1 MLRTTNRIV
10 FDHAYALRRMRA
22 LFTLPLSDRRFWT
35 TQILIIGVVAA
46 STSAEHL
53 LPNSFISRVPDNS
66 WVLLLFVPAV
76 YAGVNFGLLGSL
88 GSILSGTVV
97 LGVAELIIPHRAIEV
112 WPLLSTF
119 VILLISAIVFGIGF
133 EEKKMSTMKLMSAEL
148 STKSEEN
155 FRLAFDGNMAPMV
168 VADLDSHV
176 LRVNKAFCDLLGCT
190 EDELLGLNLFSF
202 THPEDRKISEI
213 MNRRPN
219 DGNYDRVQY
228 SKRYIHKDGH
238 IIFAEVSRS
247 FVSNDAGEP
256 TMMIGSVR
264 DVTTEHALAS
274 KLSYQANHDQLTG
287 LPNRVLF
294 QDRLAHAFEQAMRDG
309 SSGALLM
316 LDLDD
321 FKGVN
326 DTLGHEVGDQLL
338 VVAARRLE
346 KVARS
351 TDTLCRFGGD
361 EFLYLAEGLKD
372 TSEAIEIAQRMGEVF
387 SDDFLIDG
395 NPMKQ
400 SVSIGVVF
408 WDAKEGKSW
417 SDIFRAADTAMYR
430 AKGSGKNCYK
440 LFTTEMTEDAASTF
454 KLTQDL
460 SRALSK
466 GEISMRYQ
474 QIMDISTS
482 QIVGYEALMRWN
494 HPDLGWV
501 SPSVFIPLAEKNN
514 LIAELGVFALREAIS
529 EATNWYPMGVGTNL
543 PYVAVNLS
551 AAQFHDANIVSSIE
565 EILKD
570 SGLEPERLV
579 IEITEGVALTNINFA
594 VEVVNHLKRVGISVS
609 LDDFGTGY
617 SSLSYLARLRPN
629 CIKIDRSFVSG
640 SEKTFDSDC
649 LLEAIISLCHV
660 LNMTVLA
667 EGIETPAQLAVLQ
680 HLGCELGQGYLF
692 SAAIPASELPYRLGQ
707 DKVVPIT

>member
-1 MLRTTNRIV
+1 MLSTTNRK
-10 FDHAYALRRMRA
+10 DLDYTYSTSRMRS
-22 LFTLPLSDRRFWT
+22 LFTLPLSNRHFWF

-46 STSAEHL
+46 STSAEYF
-53 LPNSFISRVPDNS
+53 LPKSIITRVPDNF

-76 YAGVNFGLLGSL
+76 YAGVNFGLIGSL

-97 LGVAELIIPHRAIEV
+97 LGIAELIMPRRAIEV

-133 EEKKMSTMKLMSAEL
+133 EEKKMSTIKLMSAEL
-148 STKSEEN
+148 LAKSEEN
-155 FRLAFDGNMAPMV
+155 FRLAFDNNMAPMG
-168 VADLDSHV
+168 VADLNSYV
-176 LRVNKAFCDLLGCT
+176 LRVNQAFCDLLGCT

-202 THPEDRKISEI
+202 THPDDRLISET
-213 MNRRPN
+213 MNQRPH
-219 DGNYDRVQY
+219 DGNFDRVQY

-247 FVSNDAGEP
+247 FVRNDAGEP
-256 TMMIGSVR
+256 TMTIVSVR
-264 DVTTEHALAS
+264 DVTAEYALAS

-294 QDRLAHAFEQAMRDG
+294 QDQLAHAFERAMVDG
-309 SSGALLM
+309 SFGALFM

-326 DTLGHEVGDQLL
+326 DTFGHEVGDQLL
-338 VVAARRLE
+338 VISARRLE

-361 EFLYLAEGLKD
+361 EFLYLAEGLKEA
-372 TSEAIEIAQRMGEVF
+372 SEAIEIAQRMGEVF

-408 WDAKEGKSW
+408 WDATEGKSW

-430 AKGSGKNCYK
+430 AKGSGKNRYT
-440 LFTTEMTEDAASTF
+440 LFTAEMTEEAASNF
-454 KLTQDL
+454 RLTQDL

-466 GEISMRYQ
+466 GEISMQYQ

-482 QIVGYEALMRWN
+482 KIIGYEALMRWN
-494 HPDLGWV
+494 HPDLGWIP
-501 SPSVFIPLAEKNN
+501 PSVFIPLAEKNN
-514 LIAELGVFALREAIS
+514 LIAELGTFALRDAIS
-529 EATNWYPMGVGTNL
+529 EAATWCPIGDGSNL
-543 PYVAVNLS
+543 PHVAVNIS
-551 AAQFHDANIVSSIE
+551 AVQFHDSNIVSIIE
-565 EILKD
+565 GILAENQ
-570 SGLEPERLV
+570 LAPERLV
-579 IEITEGVALTNINFA
+579 IEITEGVALANIDFA
-594 VEVVNHLKRVGISVS
+594 VEVVDHLKRLGIGVS

-617 SSLSYLARLRPN
+617 SSLSYLAKLQPN
-629 CIKIDRSFVSG
+629 YIKIDRSFVSG
-640 SEKTFDSDC
+640 SEKTYDSNC

-667 EGIETPAQLAVLQ
+667 EGIETSTQLAILQ

-692 SAAIPASELPYRLGQ
+692 SAAIPARDLPHHLGQ
-707 DKVVPIT
+707 DNVALK